1 MSVYEITYDF
11 VSRDGD
17 SWDENIRE
25 RFDGS
30 WGELQDYIR
39 ELRYNG
45 CFNIDAACVSDD
57 V

>member
-1 MSVYEITYDF
+1 MSVYEITYDYC
-11 VSRDGD
+11 SRDGL

-25 RFDGS
+25 RFEGS

-45 CFNIDAACVSDD
+45 CFNITASAVGEE